1 MSIIP
6 LHLQRRFEQRWAS
19 RFARPAASIA
29 PKNVE
34 TKSTPLAGC
43 GVGQEPKQQA
53 REIDDGHIDDGH
65 NVTLHRLN
73 GAAEIG

>member
-19 RFARPAASIA
+19 RFARPASSNG

-34 TKSTPLAGC
+34 TKSTPLAGR
-43 GVGQEPKQQA
+43 GVGQEPKQHA
-53 REIDDGHIDDGH
+53 CEIDDSY
-65 NVTLHRLN
+65 NVILHRLN

>member
-19 RFARPAASIA
+19 RFARPAASNA

-34 TKSTPLAGC
+34 TKSTPLAGR
-43 GVGQEPKQQA
+43 VGQKPKQQA
-53 REIDDGHIDDGH
+53 CEIDDGHIDDGH
-65 NVTLHRLN
+65 NVILHRLN